1 MSAIKNIILET
12 STEELEN
19 LLSPF
24 IREQFPNFIRTDYPK
39 LVLFIKAYYEWME
52 QQGNAGYII
61 SKMDTIFDVD
71 ANAEEFYDHFKKTY
85 LASFPEMFAVNS
97 DGKSPNKKTLLKKI
111 RDFYGNKGTESA
123 YKFLF
128 RILYDSDLELYY
140 PKTDILKA
148 SDGQWIEP
156 RSIKTTSNNAADL
169 FGGKNGQ
176 IYQYSG
182 TQLVASAFINSVVQY
197 SFNGL
202 PVTEFFVTDING
214 TFTPD
219 QTVVIVKDGNEWK
232 ETAYSVLGG
241 FFIELPGSGYRI
253 GDTVTVT
260 DSRGVGFAAK
270 IEQTGLAGS
279 IKKIGISN
287 SGLNYSGDLLV
298 NIFSEG
304 GAQSAKVFALRSAVT
319 NYVGYFS
326 GNRGKVSSNKKIQD
340 GHYYQDFSYELKSE
354 VSLDTYFDILK
365 KIIHPAGMRM
375 FGSVL
380 VKKAIDNTV
389 TSSAQ
394 ATYSEIPVVGRYT
407 PYAFRTFNDLR
418 GGYFLPNQVRGATLQ
433 VWLSAYNLAGNTST
447 GITANWGEIIN
458 TATIGSDGTGRAV
471 TTEDIWGINRWGSV
485 VGGHQFLY
493 SSAYPNSNVWLTPN
507 VKTEA
512 INTHASVDFRPI
524 QYNFSGPSQYS
535 RLVSTGLSGPT
546 MGRLGLTLSTSYF
559 AVAKPE
565 RIGNIGAFGTLQTT
579 GRVLLGDRGAYR
591 GIIFGLTGS
600 NLTIPQVAAF
610 SWRGSSQI
618 SGIVGSIGKTGEW
631 KLISHTLTCST
642 GNSGP
647 MSLFVDG
654 VCLGTV
660 TQAWTPNSSIEASSL
675 QIAQQRF
682 DSLDGVFDGEI
693 AEVLC
698 YQGDVGVTD
707 RQKIEGYL
715 AHKYGIAGNL
725 PSTHPYKNTVPGG
738 SYSSGRWYGTT
749 GDFYPNGY
757 NPYIGSTAQVGVDG
771 STAPLGSQFL
781 DSGLGYT
788 YTVCDEFGATAHNP
802 TGSPLG
808 GTAAWYADRESNL
821 TPQGMNGLVLWLK
834 PENIGVCGSVVNGAS
849 ADVWTDASPQAN
861 HALPP
866 TWDRWNGVA
875 HITHTANTATGFG
888 RQVYDNTNPI
898 TKLSFVANGLCGGFT
913 TGRLFAIGLNTSAD
927 TASGAGNETIDYY
940 VYSLGLYAN
949 GTSTVSDPAS
959 ASRRYYSRLAG
970 QGVRAVLANS
980 GANMSGLDNAV
991 VTIEYKEPD
1000 VIWSVDG
1007 VVKDKIYAGYG
1018 KTFYFD
1024 SSFYLEA
1031 SDVSRTGH
1039 SITITELSYNGNPV
1053 TPAFT
1058 ASTGINVRTYA
1069 GVTVDK
1075 LRPTLQTAGFGGATG
1090 ISFNGGLVFA
1100 PASTYRGVTLGGV
1113 VGLGFTTG
1121 SGSSAAAIL
1130 TGQHLYLRKPL
1141 NITDDADIFVVYR
1154 TTRDGLSFGYGLLGS
1169 RNTNCDLSATPSV
1182 RFDSVLFSRSYN
1194 EQDRTAA
1201 QQNSSYYTV
1210 LPNGSLM
1217 YPGASLPPAG
1227 VFGFRPCGDQ
1237 TGVLQ
1242 NSIVYDPHVSGACFG
1257 ICVGEATRD
1266 SSNKIEVFL
1275 NGDRGLNKSR
1285 STGRRVASVV
1295 PPSSDNWVT
1304 TKNLVY
1310 GFDAGSTSCIG
1321 SVSSGFSSD
1330 LLRSQEFTPT
1340 PYNVLKSGFDP
1351 NNFRSDPDAEGVG
1364 FTRVTQVAGEPT
1376 LGSDEVYRAVV
1387 STNGNLYTERT
1398 YGTNSWR
1405 NTTLTS
1411 THWTFSMWIRKA
1423 DGSAIPSNLNVYIH
1437 GLGTNDQAQA
1447 TIEDMG
1453 SGWYRVSRTKSAA
1466 TDGEANRTTVTRVG
1480 VIGLTPGDTVYFGRL
1495 QLLPYNTGDIDGR
1508 AFRTSTNYPSWAS
1521 VAGIVGTVQANSIE
1535 RELNPW
1541 GHYDHVWRGENHS
1554 TINTVAEFNNN
1565 GGFNTGLVSVD
1576 RSKKYRY
1583 SVWINRKVLG
1593 NGTVYFGPNSSP
1605 SSVNSAT
1612 YLSKT
1617 SGVGQGNPYFA
1628 VKSHGSDA
1636 FTGKQNT
1643 WVLVVGHIHP
1653 VGTAT
1658 GSDESTSGFY
1668 TVSGGGLTYAPISA
1682 TDPDNAH
1689 DFIWGANSS
1698 TSTWLR
1704 VFLYGSSTPGTEALF
1719 YRPRIDVVDG
1729 NEPDIADLLANTP
1742 QTAYDIGPNGFT
1754 GRVYGKPQYRSD
1766 DGGYLLFDGKSNFVE
1781 SGANALAGY
1790 YNKTYTFEAWVK
1802 PSDVSSA
1809 LKMFGGMDGLPYFGT
1824 QGNAYFWSFSL
1835 SGVQKSYAHTVPYAI
1850 DTRWAQFVYT
1860 ATHIPA
1866 TTSSPEKTR
1875 FQVYINGASVWEET
1889 LDGAEVLS
1897 SNTVGIGDR
1906 RFNRTTFDH
1915 LTRSGFDYSW
1925 IGGISNVRVYNRA
1938 LAPEEITQNFN
1949 SLRGRFGL

>member
-1 MSAIKNIILET
+1 MSGIKNIILET

-85 LASFPEMFAVNS
+85 LASFPELFAVNA

-111 RDFYGNKGTESA
+111 RDFYGNKGTQSA

-202 PVTEFFVTDING
+202 PVTEFFITDING
-214 TFTPD
+214 TFSPD
-219 QTVVIVKDGNEWK
+219 QTVVITKDGTEWR
-232 ETAYSVLGG
+232 ETTYSVLGG

-354 VSLDTYFDILK
+354 VSLDTYFDTLK

-458 TATIGSDGTGRAV
+458 TATIGSDVGGRAV
-471 TTEDIWGINRWGSV
+471 TTEDIWGINRWDSV

-493 SSAYPNSNVWLTPN
+493 STAYPNSNVWLTPN
-507 VKTEA
+507 LKAEA

-524 QYNFSGPSQYS
+524 QYNFSGPSEYS

-546 MGRLGLTLSTSYF
+546 MGRLGLTLSASYF
-559 AVAKPE
+559 AVAKP
-565 RIGNIGAFGTLQTT
+565 RRLTTMNNFGANQTGN
-579 GRVLLGDRGAYR
+579 VLFGDRGAHR
-591 GIIFGLTGS
+591 GIVFGVTGADLTVPK
-600 NLTIPQVAAF
+600 IAAF
-610 SWRGSSQI
+610 SWNTSSNI
-618 SGIVGSIGKTGEW
+618 SGIVANAGRTGEW
-631 KLISHTLTCST
+631 KLISHTLTNQS

-647 MSLFVDG
+647 MSLFLDG

-660 TQAWTPNSSIEASSL
+660 SQAWSPAAGNATSAL
-675 QIAQQRF
+675 QIGQQRF
-682 DSLDGVFDGEI
+682 DSLVGAFDGEI

-698 YQGDVGVTD
+698 YQGDVGVAD

-715 AHKYGIAGNL
+715 AHKYGIAENL
-725 PSTHPYKNTVPGG
+725 PSNHPYKNTVPGG
-738 SYSSGRWYGTT
+738 SYGSGKWYGTT

-788 YTVCDEFGATAHNP
+788 YTVCDEFGVTAHNP

-875 HITHTANTATGFG
+875 HITHTATTSTEWS
-888 RQVYDNTNPI
+888 RQVYDNTNPV
-898 TKLSFVANGLCGGFT
+898 TKIAFVFNGLCGGFT
-913 TGRLFAIGLNTSAD
+913 TGRLCMVGLNT
-927 TASGAGNETIDYY
+927 ASGVTTAVYYPGNWVYSRGPFGGDLTAPRRVYYANYNSVTVSEYVTEISSTIDGYDNSVFEMEY
-940 VYSLGLYAN
+940 VEPNLIWRKDGIVKRIKFVGYGQTFYADSTFYMHPGDTSRP
-949 GTSTVSDPAS
+949 GTSV
-959 ASRRYYSRLAG
+959 
-970 QGVRAVLANS
+970 
-980 GANMSGLDNAV
+980 
-991 VTIEYKEPD
+991 
-1000 VIWSVDG
+1000 
-1007 VVKDKIYAGYG
+1007 
-1018 KTFYFD
+1018 
-1024 SSFYLEA
+1024 
-1031 SDVSRTGH
+1031 
-1039 SITITELSYNGNPV
+1039 TITELSYKGTPV

-1058 ASTGINVRTYA
+1058 ASTGINVITYA

-1113 VGLGFTTG
+1113 VGLGYTTG
-1121 SGSSAAAIL
+1121 PGSSAAAML

-1141 NITDDADIFVVYR
+1141 KITNDADIFVVYR

-1169 RNTNCDLSATPSV
+1169 RNTNCDLSVSPSV

-1242 NSIVYDPHVSGACFG
+1242 NSIVYDPHVSGACLG
-1257 ICVGEATRD
+1257 ICVGEAIRD

-1285 STGRRVASVV
+1285 STGRRVASIV
-1295 PPSSDNWVT
+1295 PPSADNWVT

-1330 LLRSQEFTPT
+1330 LLSGQEFTPT
-1340 PYNVLKSGFDP
+1340 PYNVLKSGVDP
-1351 NNFRSDPDAEGVG
+1351 NNFRSDPDAQGVG
-1364 FTRVTQVAGEPT
+1364 FTRVTQVADEPT
-1376 LGSDEVYRAVV
+1376 LGADEVYKAVV
-1387 STNGNLYTERT
+1387 STNGNLYTSPQ

-1405 NTTLTS
+1405 DTTLTS

-1423 DGSAIPSNLNVYIH
+1423 DGGVIPSNLNVYIY
-1437 GLGTNDQAQA
+1437 GLGSDGNQSQA

-1466 TDGEANRTTVTRVG
+1466 TDAEGNRTTVTLVG
-1480 VIGLTPGDTVYFGRL
+1480 VTGLTPGETVYFGRL
-1495 QLLPYNTGDIDGR
+1495 QLLPYNQGDIDGR
-1508 AFRTSTNYPSWAS
+1508 AFRTSTNYPSWATLY
-1521 VAGIVGTVQANSIE
+1521 GTIQANSLE
-1535 RELNPW
+1535 RQLNPW

-1554 TINTVAEFNNN
+1554 TIATSAAFNSN

-1576 RSKKYRY
+1576 SSKKYRY

-1593 NGTVYFGPNSSP
+1593 DGSLYFGPN
-1605 SSVNSAT
+1605 
-1612 YLSKT
+1612 
-1617 SGVGQGNPYFA
+1617 VGSYKSRKNGFDQTNPYFSTKTA
-1628 VKSHGSDA
+1628 GSDA
-1636 FTGKQNT
+1636 YTGKQNT
-1643 WVLVVGHIHP
+1643 WVLAVGHIHP
-1653 VGTAT
+1653 FGSAT
-1658 GSDESTSGFY
+1658 GADESTSGYY
-1668 TVSGGGLTYAPISA
+1668 TVSGGGNTYAPISVA
-1682 TDPDNAH
+1682 GEDNNYH
-1689 DFIWGANSS
+1689 DFIWGAAGIAS
-1698 TSTWLR
+1698 TTLR
-1704 VFLYGSSTPGTEALF
+1704 VFLYGSNTPGTEALF
-1719 YRPRIDVVDG
+1719 YRPRIDLVDG

-1766 DGGYLLFDGKSNFVE
+1766 DGGYLVFNGKSNFVE
-1781 SGANALAGY
+1781 SGADALAGY

-1835 SGVQKSYAHTVPYAI
+1835 SGVQKSYSYSVPYPI

-1866 TTSSPEKTR
+1866 TTASAEKTR
-1875 FQVYINGASVWEET
+1875 FQVYINGVSVWEQT

-1915 LTRSGFDYSW
+1915 LTRNGSDFSW

-1938 LAPEEITQNFN
+1938 LTPEEITQNFN